1 MARVRVP
8 EMGIA
13 LKYALDTRT
22 GTFTLLLGGVMAL
35 SSVVLDPFLPA
46 LPRIVDQFGA
56 TVNSVQLT
64 VTAFF
69 VGLACGQ
76 LFYGPF
82 SDHYGRRPMLLG
94 GLALCL
100 AATIFCA
107 TAGSVEALV
116 IGRFFQALGV
126 SSASV
131 LCRSVVR
138 DLNAWDEAA
147 HKLAVMWV
155 VFGLAPV
162 FGPYLGS
169 LLLATWGW
177 PSIFWCMAAAIAPLL
192 LAMLFGLPETAPYPR
207 PPAPRLA
214 SYARN
219 FIFLLG
225 QRHFTAYLLSILSI
239 QTAIFAFVTNSPF
252 VLITALGFSPGEFG
266 LIFGAVMSGHV
277 VGAAVGARTVR
288 RRGINDTIRMGGLI
302 SFVSGAVLLAVAWA
316 GVNQLLA
323 ITVPLF
329 FMLYGSALIVPHA
342 MAAAM
347 SPYPGMA
354 GAASSLA
361 GIAQLLGGA
370 VISYLLGVLF
380 DGTSRPLATAIALSG
395 LAVVVVYETL
405 IRRLPRHPALAAH

>member
-1 MARVRVP
+1 
-8 EMGIA
+8 
-13 LKYALDTRT
+13 
-22 GTFTLLLGGVMAL
+22 MAL
-35 SSVVLDPFLPA
+35 SAVALDPFLPA
-46 LPRIVDQFGA
+46 LPRIVSEFGA
-56 TVNSVQLT
+56 TVKSVQLT

-69 VGLACGQ
+69 IGLACGQ
-76 LFYGPF
+76 LFYGTF

-107 TAGSVEALV
+107 NAGSVDALV

-147 HKLAVMWV
+147 QKLAVMWV

-169 LLLATWGW
+169 LLLNAWGW
-177 PSIFWCMAAAIAPLL
+177 PAIFWCMAAIIAPLL

-207 PPAPRLA
+207 PPAPQLA
-214 SYARN
+214 SYIRN
-219 FIFLLG
+219 FVFLLS
-225 QRHFTAYLLSILSI
+225 QRHFAAYLLAILCI
-239 QTAIFAFVTNSPF
+239 QTAIFAFVTNSSF

-266 LIFGAVMSGHV
+266 LIYGAVMAGHV
-277 VGAAVGARTVR
+277 IGAAVGARTVR
-288 RRGINDTIRMGGLI
+288 RRGINDTIRLGALI
-302 SFVSGAVLLAVAWA
+302 SFAAGALLMAFAWA
-316 GVNQLLA
+316 GVNQVLA
-323 ITVPLF
+323 ITVPVF

-347 SPYPGMA
+347 SPYPEMA
-354 GAASSLA
+354 GAASSLV

-370 VISYLLGVLF
+370 VISYVLGVLF
-380 DGTSRPLATAIALSG
+380 DGTPRPLATAIALSG
-395 LAVVVVYETL
+395 LAVVLVDELL
-405 IRRLPRHPALAAH
+405 IRRLPPHTSRAAP

>member
-1 MARVRVP
+1 
-8 EMGIA
+8 
-13 LKYALDTRT
+13 
-22 GTFTLLLGGVMAL
+22 MAL
-35 SSVVLDPFLPA
+35 SAVVLDPFLPA
-46 LPRIVDQFGA
+46 LPRIASEFGA

-107 TAGSVEALV
+107 TAGSVDALV
-116 IGRFFQALGV
+116 TGRFFQALGV
-126 SSASV
+126 SAASV

-147 HKLAVMWV
+147 QKLAVMWV

-169 LLLATWGW
+169 LLLNTWGW
-177 PSIFWCMAAAIAPLL
+177 PSIFWCMAAVITPLL
-192 LAMLFGLPETAPYPR
+192 VAMLLWLPETAPYPR

-214 SYARN
+214 SYVGN
-219 FIFLLG
+219 FAFLLS
-225 QRHFTAYLLSILSI
+225 QRHFSVYLLAILCI
-239 QTAIFAFVTNSPF
+239 QTAIFAFVTNSSF

-266 LIFGAVMSGHV
+266 LIYGVVAFGHV
-277 VGAAVGARTVR
+277 VGAAVGARRVR
-288 RRGINDTIRMGGLI
+288 RRGINDTIRLGGLI
-302 SFVSGAVLLAVAWA
+302 SFASGALLMAFAWA
-316 GVNQLLA
+316 GINQVLA
-323 ITVPLF
+323 ITIPLF

-347 SPYPGMA
+347 SPYPDMA

-370 VISYLLGVLF
+370 VVSYLLGVLF
-380 DGTSRPLATAIALSG
+380 DGTARPLATAIALSG
-395 LAVVVVYETL
+395 LAVVLVYEFL
-405 IRRLPRHPALAAH
+405 IRRLPPHPSRAAV